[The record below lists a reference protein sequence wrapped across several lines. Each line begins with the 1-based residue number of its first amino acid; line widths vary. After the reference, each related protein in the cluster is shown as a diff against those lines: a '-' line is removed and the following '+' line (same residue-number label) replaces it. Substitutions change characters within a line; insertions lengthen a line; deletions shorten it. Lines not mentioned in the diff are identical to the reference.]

1 MRKYFI
7 FIGLIGILLL
17 KFQCYGQNPELTL
30 QTGHSGGITSFAF
43 SNDGKYLASVGKD
56 NLIIFWDFILGK
68 QLKIFKG
75 HTGKINS
82 IKFLN
87 HSYNIISAGDDGKV
101 ICWDTK
107 SGNVIN
113 SINLSLPVYSID
125 VSKNDSLLAIAGR
138 FPEIKLWK
146 IKPEW
151 LFLKNIPVWD
161 KKDSLIYVR
170 LSNVKG
176 KKTYLTNTICTLLKF
191 RGNNQE
197 VIATRATKNSIN
209 NEIKYCESVICN
221 VPSATFSKICE
232 NANAIC
238 FANKYQDILLSV
250 FKSKLI
256 SYNIIKNKI
265 NYTKFG
271 NFKKYNFLLITV
283 NANDSLIASLNED
296 GLVYVWKNDGKYLK
310 TINQPAFNTSS
321 IIFNPIKENLLILG
335 DDEGSISVFDI
346 NSGNFVK
353 KLESGIHSIT
363 NLAINNSGTLLA
375 IGSTDNLIRTFELN
389 NKIYESFYSGHKNN
403 ISGLNFVTDS
413 SFVSTSFDNR
423 ICAWNVNNKAFTEK
437 IKGNSN
443 PMFINALIN
452 SPILSLF
459 ANTISAYYFA
469 NNFLLHNYESL
480 NTSAFNVKRN
490 ILATGGNGFNKG
502 ILYNVFVPRIFPIHI
517 VNFAKMK
524 KVGKLKAHY
533 ISINSIDFNNSG
545 NLLASCGNDYKT
557 GSVISRKEKNTRH
570 SAFPKYYSLKIWD
583 VEKQNELKT
592 FENKFEIKSLKFNNV
607 NDTIFFTDAKN
618 NVVIFDY
625 KNDSA
630 RKISDGCGPILID
643 AKGKN
648 VFFQDNSNSLL
659 SWDLKQ
665 NAQINIFKGHNNK
678 ISSAVF
684 FPNGKQI
691 ATASLDG
698 TIKIW
703 DSNTGAE
710 VATLYA
716 INNDDFIVKTPD
728 YFYYATK
735 NAKKEIGFTFGIKFY
750 PFEQFDLQYN
760 RPDIVMKRL
769 GIASDEIINAYYMA
783 YQKRLKKMG
792 FSEEM
797 FANDF
802 HLPEIEIL
810 NLDKLQFLTQYTSL
824 NLIIKASD
832 NKYKLNRIN
841 VWVNNVPVY
850 GVNGINLRNS
860 QIDSITKEITVEL
873 SPGNNT
879 IQLSCLNEK
888 GVESLKETFV
898 ITCNSSKNKKPNLYI
913 IAIGASEYQDK
924 EWNLN
929 YAAKDAND
937 FSDLFSKQKINYEN
951 VYVNKLLNKD
961 VTIYNIR
968 KLKQKLMQTN
978 VDDVVM
984 LFYAG
989 HGLLDDSLDYYL
1001 ATNNINFNKPSLNG
1015 LKYDE
1020 LDNLLD
1026 SIPARNKILF
1036 IDACHSG
1043 EVDKESGQQLVT
1055 ENVVEKDI
1063 VFRGVKPRGYNSS
1076 SKISYNNSFELMKEM
1091 FSDLRKGTGAVVVSS
1106 AGGGEYAFEGES
1118 WKNGVFTYSLLNGI
1132 NTFDADKNNDYKITI
1147 SELQNYVMTHVQM
1160 LTNGMQKPTMRQEN
1174 IENDFVIWRK

>member
-1 MRKYFI
+1 MHSLAKELARTEDVTVVTSGDSTTIPYETRDKVRIYRFNYF
-7 FIGLIGILLL
+7 FPK
-17 KFQCYGQNPELTL
+17 KFQKLAYGN
-30 QTGHSGGITSFAF
+30 GIPANLRYSW
-43 SNDGKYLASVGKD
+43 LAKFQVLPFCIFFFLKSLKVCRDAEIIHCQWTSVGVIGYFVGKI
-56 NLIIFWDFILGK
+56 LRKPVFLTVRRASLGFFMSRIEKFILSRVNYV
-68 QLKIFKG
+68 FF
-75 HTGKINS
+75 NS
-82 IKFLN
+82 SYTLN
-87 HSYNIISAGDDGKV
+87 
-101 ICWDTK
+101 IC
-107 SGNVIN
+107 S
-113 SINLSLPVYSID
+113 
-125 VSKNDSLLAIAGR
+125 
-138 FPEIKLWK
+138 
-146 IKPEW
+146 
-151 LFLKNIPVWD
+151 
-161 KKDSLIYVR
+161 
-170 LSNVKG
+170 
-176 KKTYLTNTICTLLKF
+176 
-191 RGNNQE
+191 
-197 VIATRATKNSIN
+197 
-209 NEIKYCESVICN
+209 ESVKI
-221 VPSATFSKICE
+221 PSFS
-232 NANAIC
+232 
-238 FANKYQDILLSV
+238 V
-250 FKSKLI
+250 
-256 SYNIIKNKI
+256 
-265 NYTKFG
+265 
-271 NFKKYNFLLITV
+271 
-283 NANDSLIASLNED
+283 LN
-296 GLVYVWKNDGKYLK
+296 
-310 TINQPAFNTSS
+310 
-321 IIFNPIKENLLILG
+321 
-335 DDEGSISVFDI
+335 
-346 NSGNFVK
+346 
-353 KLESGIHSIT
+353 
-363 NLAINNSGTLLA
+363 
-375 IGSTDNLIRTFELN
+375 
-389 NKIYESFYSGHKNN
+389 
-403 ISGLNFVTDS
+403 
-413 SFVSTSFDNR
+413 
-423 ICAWNVNNKAFTEK
+423 
-437 IKGNSN
+437 
-443 PMFINALIN
+443 
-452 SPILSLF
+452 
-459 ANTISAYYFA
+459 
-469 NNFLLHNYESL
+469 
-480 NTSAFNVKRN
+480 
-490 ILATGGNGFNKG
+490 
-502 ILYNVFVPRIFPIHI
+502 
-517 VNFAKMK
+517 
-524 KVGKLKAHY
+524 
-533 ISINSIDFNNSG
+533 NSIDFNKSG

-570 SAFPKYYSLKIWD
+570 SAFPKYYSLKLWD
-583 VEKQNELKT
+583 VKKQNTIKT
-592 FENKFEIKSLKFNNV
+592 FENQFEIKCLKFNNV
-607 NDTIFFTDAKN
+607 NDSIVFSDVKN
-618 NVVIFDY
+618 NIVLFDF

-630 RKISDGCGPILID
+630 KKITNGNAPLMFDL
-643 AKGKN
+643 KGEN
-648 VFFQDNSNSLL
+648 IYYQDNANSLV
-659 SWDLKQ
+659 SWNLKQ
-665 NAQINIFKGHNNK
+665 SAQINTFKGHNNK
-678 ISSAVF
+678 ISSAVI

-703 DSNTGAE
+703 DTNTGNE

-735 NAKKEIGFTFGIKFY
+735 NAKKEIGFTFGVKFY

-783 YQKRLKKMG
+783 YQERLKKMG

-810 NLDKLQFLTQYTSL
+810 NLDKLQFLTQNTSL

-850 GVNGINLRNS
+850 GVNGINLRNT

-873 SPGNNT
+873 SPGNNN

-888 GVESLKETFV
+888 GVESLKESVV
-898 ITCNSSKNKKPNLYI
+898 ITCKSSKIKKPNLYI

-968 KLKQKLMQTN
+968 KLKQKLLQTN

-1132 NTFDADKNNDYKITI
+1132 NSFDADKNNDNKITV
-1147 SELQNYVMTHVQM
+1147 SELQNYVITQVQK

-1174 IENDFVIWRK
+1174 IENDFVIWEK